1 MEDKD
6 REKLLKDLETA
17 SAAVRRQSGGKPGE
31 SAEKVYGIAYQK
43 CVQAGIKPKLR
54 KRYR

>member
-1 MEDKD
+1 MEDTNQ
-6 REKLLKDLETA
+6 EKLLKNLETA
-17 SAAVRRQSGGKPGE
+17 SVAVRRQSGGKAGE